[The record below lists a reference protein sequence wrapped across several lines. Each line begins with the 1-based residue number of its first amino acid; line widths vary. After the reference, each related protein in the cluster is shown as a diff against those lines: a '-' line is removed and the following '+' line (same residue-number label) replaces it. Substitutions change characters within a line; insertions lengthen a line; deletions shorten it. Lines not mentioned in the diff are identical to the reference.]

1 MSHFGIFDWLHVHN
15 FVIKYVE
22 SLHGERIDVMSFAF
36 FVFVGARGE
45 PETNLICTDIT
56 PRGGVILKAGLMDW
70 IKHELDC
77 GLTFGTTFDKYT
89 LDISN
94 LAI

>member
-1 MSHFGIFDWLHVHN
+1 MSHFGNFDWLHVHN

-36 FVFVGARGE
+36 FVFVGVRGE

-56 PRGGVILKAGLMDW
+56 
-70 IKHELDC
+70 C
-77 GLTFGTTFDKYT
+77 
-89 LDISN
+89 
-94 LAI
+94 